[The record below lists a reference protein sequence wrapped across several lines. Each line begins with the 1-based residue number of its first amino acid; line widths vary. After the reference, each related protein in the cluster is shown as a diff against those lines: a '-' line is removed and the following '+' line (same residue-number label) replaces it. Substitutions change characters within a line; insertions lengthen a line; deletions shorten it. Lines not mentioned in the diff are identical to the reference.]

1 MIGSHVSGL
10 VICGSVLYPQK
21 VITCVVI
28 GDVDRGLSE
37 ILWMFCANGPVYV
50 LIGSHVPGSMYVGDL
65 VWFLIGFPVLG
76 SDP

>member
-1 MIGSHVSGL
+1 M
-10 VICGSVLYPQK
+10 
-21 VITCVVI
+21 I